1 MNNNNQ
7 LPKGTETILIVDD
20 QETIWDYLIEAL
32 QTLGYSVLL
41 AENGQDAVDIYQNNP
56 NEIDLILLDMI
67 MPVLN
72 GHDAFIE
79 IKKIDPNVSILLSSG
94 YVSEEEVQ
102 DLIKLGANG
111 FLTKPHRLP
120 VIANEI
126 RRVLD
131 ERLTQ

>member
-1 MNNNNQ
+1 MSTTNQ
-7 LPKGTETILIVDD
+7 LPKGSETILIVDD

-41 AENGQDAVDIYQNNP
+41 AENGQDAVDIYKNNP

-72 GHDAFIE
+72 GHDAFIK
-79 IKKIDPNVSILLSSG
+79 IKEIDPDVSVLLSSG
-94 YVSEEEVQ
+94 YVSEDEVQ
-102 DLIKLGANG
+102 DLLQMGANG
-111 FLTKPHRLP
+111 FLRKPHRLP
-120 VIANEI
+120 VVVNEI

-131 ERLTQ
+131 ERTK